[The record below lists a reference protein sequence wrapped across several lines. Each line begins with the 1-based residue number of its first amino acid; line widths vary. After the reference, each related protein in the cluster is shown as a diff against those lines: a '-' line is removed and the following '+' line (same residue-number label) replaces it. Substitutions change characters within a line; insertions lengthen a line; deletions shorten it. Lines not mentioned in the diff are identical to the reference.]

1 MVIADERVEPLDAAR
16 RLAAEFTARA
26 SEAEALRTM
35 PPDLVTKV
43 RAADL
48 FRLGLP
54 RDLGGLELEPL
65 RYLEVIEECSRADG
79 SAGWTVL
86 IGNTTA
92 FLAWLES
99 AIAREFAGDTIAPAA
114 SAFPPKAAAIPN
126 GRGGFTVSGRWSFN
140 SGCPH
145 ADWFSNGVM
154 VMDGPGPR
162 MLPEGRPDWRFAFFP
177 KDGVE
182 IVDTWDA
189 LGLRGTGSHDTQ
201 VSGLRVTEELT
212 AAPLFEPARHD
223 GPLWRFAF
231 FELLAIMMSG
241 FPLGVARRA
250 LDEFATYAQTT
261 IRPGTQEHLA
271 DDLLTQDRVREGRG
285 NARFCAFLCLRHHR
299 QCVGHRMWRRSP
311 HSGAERQDLARD
323 EGRDAIRDRCRRRS
337 VDCRWCARRLRHSSV
352 ATLLPRHP
360 HREPAPRVPP
370 RLLSRLL
377 ADEIRDGLTGT
388 RTRDREPGSRVPA
401 NREWRAFHT
410 SPRVSA

>member
-16 RLAAEFTARA
+16 RLAPEFTARA

-54 RDLGGLELEPL
+54 RVLGGLELDPL

-79 SAGWTVL
+79 SAGWTIL

-92 FLAWLES
+92 FLAWLEP
-99 AIAREFAGDTIAPAA
+99 AVARAFAGDTIAPAA
-114 SAFPPKAAAIPN
+114 SAFPPKAAAIPD
-126 GRGGFTVSGRWSFN
+126 GRGGFTISGRWSFN

-162 MLPEGRPDWRFAFFP
+162 LLPEGRPDWRFAFFP

-182 IVDTWDA
+182 IVETWDA

-201 VSGLRVTEELT
+201 VSGLRVAEELT

-231 FELLAIMMSG
+231 FELLGIMMSG

-271 DDLLTQDRVREGRG
+271 DDLLTQIAYGK
-285 NARFCAFLCLRHHR
+285 
-299 QCVGHRMWRRSP
+299 
-311 HSGAERQDLARD
+311 AE
-323 EGRDAIRDRCRRRS
+323 
-337 VDCRWCARRLRHSSV
+337 
-352 ATLLPRHP
+352 ATLGSARSYVFDIIGSAWDTACGGDPLTP
-360 HREPAPRVPP
+360 EQSAKIA
-370 RLLSRLL
+370 L
-377 ADEIRDGLTGT
+377 AMKVAMQSALDVVDGLWAVGGARVVYDTHPLQ
-388 RTRDREPGSRVPA
+388 RCFRDLHTASQHL
-401 NREWRAFHT
+401 AFHPDRYRAYSQVKLAT
-410 SPRVSA
+410 S